1 MMKNAKFWL
10 AMAVAFDAIGFFSS
24 FFGILSDGA
33 GIFSHGCD
41 LQCSNDVVIFFTA
54 SELLFALALLSA
66 TYSIYLARMQSGR
79 IIITILGVLAGLI
92 AVFPLLIFCRT

>member
-1 MMKNAKFWL
+1 MMKKAKFWL

-54 SELLFALALLSA
+54 SALLFALALLSA